1 VKLAL
6 SRECYEDDMFEILL
20 VESHNN
26 VDDLMT
32 KVLGGEIAR
41 KAFELHYE
49 GSGYAGFR
57 GSVEK

>member
-1 VKLAL
+1 
-6 SRECYEDDMFEILL
+6 MFEILL